1 MKYGISGRM
10 YSTWNKVFLVH
21 CAVIIYNE
29 EQLQPG
35 VDKCHIFLILV
46 VFLSAQ
52 SSTVSMARGYN
63 NKNLLARYICLHLL
77 YKHDILINR
86 NFLCKAHPGVICQ

>member
-1 MKYGISGRM
+1 MQKPTEKPLKLFPWYFCVREMKYGISGRM

-21 CAVIIYNE
+21 CAVIIYNK
-29 EQLQPG
+29 EQLQQG

-52 SSTVSMARGYN
+52 SSTVSMAQG
-63 NKNLLARYICLHLL
+63 
-77 YKHDILINR
+77 
-86 NFLCKAHPGVICQ
+86 